1 MEAPSTLSHGQKS
14 VLTTTH
20 HCLESMVIYLRSILP
35 VVDETD
41 ERLLKA
47 MVASAESSMR
57 SLALFFPE
65 LQPLA
70 EEWKKRGGAH

>member
-1 MEAPSTLSHGQKS
+1 MEAPSTLSQSQKS
-14 VLTTTH
+14 VLATTFH
-20 HCLESMVIYLRSILP
+20 FLESATIYLRSVLP

-47 MVASAESSMR
+47 LVASAESSMR

-65 LQPLA
+65 MQPLL
-70 EEWKKRGGAH
+70 EDWKKRGQ